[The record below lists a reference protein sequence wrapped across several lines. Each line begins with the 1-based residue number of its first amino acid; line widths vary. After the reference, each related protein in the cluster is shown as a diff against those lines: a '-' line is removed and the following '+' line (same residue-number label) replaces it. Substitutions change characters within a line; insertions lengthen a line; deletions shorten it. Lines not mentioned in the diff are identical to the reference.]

1 MKTMKSTKMHDASGH
16 TAGHQYLKIYKT
28 EKMQISPCILIKA
41 LNLECNAVSE
51 GLSTYGWS

>member
-1 MKTMKSTKMHDASGH
+1 MKSTKMHDASGY

-28 EKMQISPCILIKA
+28 EKMQICAYILIKA
-41 LNLECNAVSE
+41 LNLKCNAVSE